1 MQLIKYKFLP
11 SLFVVILA
19 VGVFLVVADYAK
31 AVGAASFPQD
41 TNVTFSVGEFVIA
54 AGSDADEVTT
64 TGTNITVTI
73 SAGQTFTFK
82 SAGRLTLDT
91 TRSEEHTSE
100 LQSQ

>member
-1 MQLIKYKFLP
+1 MQSIRCRFLVP
-11 SLFVVILA
+11 LFVVILA
-19 VGVFLVVADYAK
+19 TGVFLVGVDYAQ

-82 SAGRLTLDT
+82 SAGRFTDFNYFT
-91 TRSEEHTSE
+91 TS
-100 LQSQ
+100 